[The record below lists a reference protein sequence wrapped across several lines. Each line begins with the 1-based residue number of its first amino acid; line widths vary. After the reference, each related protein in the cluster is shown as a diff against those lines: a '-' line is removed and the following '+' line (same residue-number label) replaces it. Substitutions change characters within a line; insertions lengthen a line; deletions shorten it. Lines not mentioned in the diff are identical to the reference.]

1 MTQEIINTIFW
12 SEEGQFYDVLFS
24 TSDDCIFFNK
34 TDARI
39 HIKDMEL
46 DNEEIEEWIP
56 QAPPD
61 EMEGTLIHI
70 PLNNVQ

>member
-12 SEEGQFYDVLFS
+12 SEEGQFYDVLFG
-24 TSDDCIFFNK
+24 TSDGYIFFNK
-34 TDARI
+34 TDAQI

-46 DNEEIEEWIP
+46 DNKKIEEWTP